1 MADNQQ
7 AVSEDMKQKL
17 QDMPVKA
24 VPSGSNVLKLQ
35 FGTLSGTKTFSY
47 NYADAGADRAD
58 VRALASAMIANG
70 SIFQDPPL
78 VAKAAWVET
87 KTINEF
93 DLG

>member
-7 AVSEDMKQKL
+7 AVSEEVKQKL
-17 QDMPVKA
+17 QDMPIKA
-24 VPSGSNVLKLQ
+24 VPSASSVLKLQ

-47 NYADAGADRAD
+47 NYGDGGADRAD
-58 VRALASAMIANG
+58 IRTLASVMIANG